1 MGCLETMHPAREPVP
16 LVCKWSRADGLEV
29 LAFFWLPPPQQP
41 GSADLAVVTTQ
52 GMEIFRLA
60 LEQRSAKSL
69 KSTPAAVRLC
79 WVEPLSGMVLACTGP
94 RTLQ

>member
-52 GMEIFRLA
+52 DGEGQLRHV
-60 LEQRSAKSL
+60 
-69 KSTPAAVRLC
+69 TVHVR
-79 WVEPLSGMVLACTGP
+79 GP
-94 RTLQ
+94 PE